1 MNFIKIIL
9 LIVTFLL
16 SLSCYKNRQ
25 KESSALTN
33 NFKFKTFI
41 EVSKKKGEFIIYK
54 PCDGPTRK
62 LKWNAKNELE
72 IIEVVEDLKKKISY
86 TEEFRDGFRIY
97 YGNGDYYDFRIFDK
111 EKRVYKVTCKRK
123 DNFSNKNWGIPPF
136 VVDLDN
142 SKSFRLLKQPC
153 LECYTEEQCIALGEM
168 TNKKKS
174 KAEKNYE
181 KNTKVNYKIFELNIG
196 KREINLEIP
205 IPSGYDKLPKNIEAY
220 KLNGDSGSFLFV
232 IGERECDG
240 CPFFVSTHNT
250 EGELLS
256 YSYQIKKSGERRII
270 ASKGKNLIIFEKYG
284 ITDQEINIQMNNP
297 KVTKYKI
304 KN

>member
-16 SLSCYKNRQ
+16 SLSCCKNRQ

-123 DNFSNKNWGIPPF
+123 DNFPIRIGAS
-136 VVDLDN
+136 
-142 SKSFRLLKQPC
+142 LL
-153 LECYTEEQCIALGEM
+153 L
-168 TNKKKS
+168 
-174 KAEKNYE
+174 
-181 KNTKVNYKIFELNIG
+181 
-196 KREINLEIP
+196 
-205 IPSGYDKLPKNIEAY
+205 
-220 KLNGDSGSFLFV
+220 
-232 IGERECDG
+232 
-240 CPFFVSTHNT
+240 
-250 EGELLS
+250 
-256 YSYQIKKSGERRII
+256 
-270 ASKGKNLIIFEKYG
+270 
-284 ITDQEINIQMNNP
+284 
-297 KVTKYKI
+297 
-304 KN
+304 